1 MCDPVT
7 LTVAATA
14 VAAIGTGY
22 SAMSA
27 NAQAKY
33 ERNVAE
39 ENRKHEVAAADDARK
54 RGEIEQ
60 IRHYRALSQRLG
72 DQRAT
77 MAASGLDVT
86 FGSAADLM
94 TDTAMLGYEDSAI
107 IAENTAREVKGYEI
121 NAANYTMQGRA
132 AKARGK
138 AALISGALDI
148 GSTILG
154 GASQV
159 GKLKAS
165 AGAGAKSNL
174 GGFGGVGN
182 SFKTSF
188 GGAG

>member
-7 LTVAATA
+7 LTIAATA
-14 VAAIGTGY
+14 VAAIGSGY
-22 SAMSA
+22 GALSAS
-27 NAQAKY
+27 AQAKY
-33 ERNVAE
+33 ERNVAQ
-39 ENRKHEVAAADDARK
+39 ENRKHELAGADDARK

-60 IRHYRALSQRLG
+60 LRHYRALSQRLG
-72 DQRAT
+72 QQRAT

-86 FGSAADLM
+86 FGSAADLL

-107 IAENTAREVKGYEI
+107 IAENTAREVKGFEI

-138 AALISGALDI
+138 AALISGALDM

-159 GKLKAS
+159 GKIKAGQS
-165 AGAGAKSNL
+165 GGG
-174 GGFGGVGN
+174 GGFKPSFGVG
-182 SFKTSF
+182 
-188 GGAG
+188 